1 MKQNYHLN
9 CDKCGQTYWSN
20 EGFPEPQLC
29 YNCSKPTYNPN
40 PPIGSTT
47 DFKVGQPTKAEAM
60 TRDDLLDAEEYIS
73 DKMINSSNSADWNDI
88 WENQTWLFHE
98 LIAWVGSYASRQS
111 PKEININTPFF
122 GNSGAVTP
130 AKATAEERPCEHC
143 DEPLPCNYLN
153 ECIKKATPNLS
164 KIKDVDKELDEIR
177 GVEQPVKAEAKTKPD
192 YHNDIYGPG
201 DDNYG
206 RDKPFWKAEAKTAE
220 IPNDIV
226 TKMQHE
232 FEPNPDSSFKQGLYS
247 GYAFGLQDGF
257 KYASQQPLSDEEI
270 EKYFTSQH
278 YDNKNGHH
286 YRVNKDR
293 IFGAQAYRD
302 GKIK

>member
-177 GVEQPVKAEAKTKPD
+177 GVEQPVKAEAKT
-192 YHNDIYGPG
+192 
-201 DDNYG
+201 
-206 RDKPFWKAEAKTAE
+206 A
-220 IPNDIV
+220 
-226 TKMQHE
+226 E
-232 FEPNPDSSFKQGLYS
+232 FETVEKMLEDGINDGHYANILDVINVDTSTPFFKEIVQF
-247 GYAFGLQDGF
+247 A
-257 KYASQQPLSDEEI
+257 KEYASQQPLTDEEI
-270 EKYFTSQH
+270 ENNFPTAGDRTLTMADWAIKE
-278 YDNKNGHH
+278 NKL
-286 YRVNKDR
+286 RQE
-293 IFGAQAYRD
+293 GAKAYRD
-302 GKIK
+302 GEIKPNKE

>member
-143 DEPLPCNYLN
+143 DEPLP
-153 ECIKKATPNLS
+153 
-164 KIKDVDKELDEIR
+164 
-177 GVEQPVKAEAKTKPD
+177 
-192 YHNDIYGPG
+192 
-201 DDNYG
+201 
-206 RDKPFWKAEAKTAE
+206 F
-220 IPNDIV
+220 
-226 TKMQHE
+226 
-232 FEPNPDSSFKQGLYS
+232 
-247 GYAFGLQDGF
+247 
-257 KYASQQPLSDEEI
+257 
-270 EKYFTSQH
+270 
-278 YDNKNGHH
+278 
-286 YRVNKDR
+286 
-293 IFGAQAYRD
+293 
-302 GKIK
+302 